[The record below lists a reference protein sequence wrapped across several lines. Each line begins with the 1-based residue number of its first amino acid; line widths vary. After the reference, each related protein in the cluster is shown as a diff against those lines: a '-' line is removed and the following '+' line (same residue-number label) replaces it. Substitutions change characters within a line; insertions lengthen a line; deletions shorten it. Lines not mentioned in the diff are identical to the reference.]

1 MSPRRAI
8 EGGFQR
14 RRIGGYFDTKEE
26 AAKAYSEE
34 CRKMLLEEMAEA
46 DAEDAED
53 GRKEEAGGS
62 GPASASSNGGASV
75 SANGGTGVGAAVFNA
90 VAESDEEADPM
101 EDNEGAEGV
110 MGDFEVEAIL
120 GERRVRVGRN
130 FQEQYHV
137 KWKGYGDTT
146 WEPLKHVKDC
156 IAFQQYLARRAAAR
170 RTARRAK
177 AATSAT
183 HMRARR
189 RRVQWRAGCRA
200 AAEQQCPCRER
211 PVPGVQREAR
221 RAHVRKRPQREARP
235 RGDAGR
241 WEWSRRLEAAT
252 RACAEACGKRQW
264 EAERRGWGPPPAV

>member
-1 MSPRRAI
+1 VRSDKSFSGY
-8 EGGFQR
+8 EGVVQSQVGGYYNKFEVYYVSASGYRGRLPKR

-101 EDNEGAEGV
+101 EDTEGAEGV

-156 IAFQQYLARRAAAR
+156 IAFQQYLARRAAGA
-170 RTARRAK
+170 
-177 AATSAT
+177 
-183 HMRARR
+183 
-189 RRVQWRAGCRA
+189 Q
-200 AAEQQCPCRER
+200 
-211 PVPGVQREAR
+211 
-221 RAHVRKRPQREARP
+221 
-235 RGDAGR
+235 
-241 WEWSRRLEAAT
+241 
-252 RACAEACGKRQW
+252 
-264 EAERRGWGPPPAV
+264 